1 MKENSS
7 DNMTDS
13 ENSKNIIDDNMP
25 PGIQALI
32 ETRLYEAIDRLRDH
46 NQFDLKKLVSE
57 HVKKWRFIAGFTTA
71 IAIAAI
77 FIAPFQIPKWIQSYI
92 QQRMTEPELQ
102 TAAKQVI
109 QNKMSEYV
117 EEKINP
123 LNSKAN
129 DLSKRIE
136 SFGNEIT
143 IRQDQIKKDQQSL
156 RKQLHIQQLAIASK
170 AGERL
175 KYEELK
181 NIVKEDTEFKNYA
194 KTALKEVEYFYHTDR
209 YLLSYQV
216 LVDPISLKKIN
227 YSVDEVVGIFQ
238 KNPKL
243 REPAVNVL
251 CDMNKKC
258 VVEELCKYIDSLQGL
273 RVISRITRALE
284 KLTGEKFK
292 PLDVSAVKAWWSRN
306 SDREEYKSPYKG
318 YSDSL
323 MWYNIVM
330 QKLVN
335 LPTESPEKVVDPF
348 ISGLN
353 ETIQKDPEALHS
365 RCIRGFCYVLLKKYD
380 EAEKEF
386 SEIEKRNSDYRWLWF
401 WKAASCS
408 KQNRVEMAVESLN
421 RALKLSPGLENTIK
435 KSEWFQ
441 NLAKNTKIKWPSE
454 QEK

>member
-1 MKENSS
+1 M
-7 DNMTDS
+7 
-13 ENSKNIIDDNMP
+13 
-25 PGIQALI
+25 L
-32 ETRLYEAIDRLRDH
+32 
-46 NQFDLKKLVSE
+46 
-57 HVKKWRFIAGFTTA
+57 
-71 IAIAAI
+71 
-77 FIAPFQIPKWIQSYI
+77 
-92 QQRMTEPELQ
+92 
-102 TAAKQVI
+102 
-109 QNKMSEYV
+109 
-117 EEKINP
+117 
-123 LNSKAN
+123 
-129 DLSKRIE
+129 
-136 SFGNEIT
+136 
-143 IRQDQIKKDQQSL
+143 
-156 RKQLHIQQLAIASK
+156 
-170 AGERL
+170 
-175 KYEELK
+175 
-181 NIVKEDTEFKNYA
+181 
-194 KTALKEVEYFYHTDR
+194 
-209 YLLSYQV
+209 
-216 LVDPISLKKIN
+216 SLKKIN

-386 SEIEKRNSDYRWLWF
+386 SEIEKRNSNYRWLWF
-401 WKAASCS
+401 WKAALCA
-408 KQNRVEMAVESLN
+408 KQNKVEMAVESLN
-421 RALKLSPGLENTIK
+421 RALKLSPGLEKNIK

-441 NLAKNTKIKWPSE
+441 DLAKNTKIKWPSE
-454 QEK
+454 QKKD